1 MMIRMANKNIEK
13 IRLNA
18 TSHSVRASQAV
29 LQYGVGAMVDFPSQT
44 LMTAAPEYWN
54 DQIIRIHDER
64 LEKSLGV
71 RYFGMPAGGKNRDG
85 IAYAR
90 FPEWYFCPKCRRFQ
104 PLSKWIAEF
113 NKNAKE
119 QEKTNNR
126 NMSRRLYCP
135 TDHVELVMARI
146 VTVCERGHINDFP
159 WIKWTHAKS
168 FGGPKPVCANPQ
180 LKFTTSPVASE
191 GLEGLSLKCSTCMAS
206 ATLKDA
212 FNDRIFEQL
221 DERTENRY
229 DFTCEGRHPWKN
241 QTDACPRYPK
251 VLQRGSS
258 SVYFPV
264 TASSLVIPPFS
275 DIINTRVDN
284 SALYEEFRNEINGFL
299 KARNKNRLTADD
311 FEELVQEA
319 IQEYSEKIADN
330 IGCKQH
336 QVREILS
343 RRMSAGDEIN
353 YDTGSI
359 EYRAAEFDA
368 LSGRASVKGTDY
380 DDFKRVGTDIKKYD
394 IPFVKGISL
403 IEKIREV
410 QVMLGFSR
418 ISPFSASM
426 IGDGSSNSNFVS
438 VKKAE
443 DDWYPGYNVYGEG
456 IFIEFDEDAINRW
469 RSGNGTLEKR
479 VKILQENYDKS
490 FIGSQHE
497 RQISGKFLLLH
508 TVSHLLIKQ
517 LSFEC
522 GYNISSLKERIY
534 CGEAAEGK
542 EMAGILIYTA
552 SGDSEG
558 TLGGLVRQ
566 GRYDTFPRIYRKAI
580 ESAVICSNDPV
591 CSLSNGQGRDSLNLA
606 ACYSCCLLPET
617 CCEEFNVFLDRGVAV
632 GTYDNKKLGFF
643 HEQLYGTG
651 GWKRDPES
659 LKEKTT
665 ETERPTG
672 RAIVTAGTDMSG
684 ESSESVIS
692 DISQFSETDGERELA
707 EWLKNSG
714 ALAGKRMPLR
724 DVKFSVSGNSGS
736 LECDY
741 YWRDSEIMYFAYGQE
756 KSMKIAADNGIKCI
770 YGPDGRSE
778 NNQRIIREMR

>member
-1 MMIRMANKNIEK
+1 MADKNTEK

-18 TSHSVRASQAV
+18 TSHSVRAAQAV

-44 LMTAAPEYWN
+44 LMTAAPKYWN
-54 DQIIRIHDER
+54 DQIVRIHDER

-71 RYFGMPAGGKNRDG
+71 QYFGMPAGGKNRDG

-113 NKNAKE
+113 DKKAKE

-135 TDHVELVMARI
+135 KDRVELVVARI

-159 WIKWTHAKS
+159 WVKWTHAKNR
-168 FGGPKPVCANPQ
+168 GGPKPICANPQ
-180 LKFTTSPVASE
+180 LTFTTSPVASE
-191 GLEGLSLKCSTCMAS
+191 GLEGLSLKCTTCDAS

-212 FNDRIFEQL
+212 FNDGIFEQL
-221 DERTENRY
+221 DEKTENRY
-229 DFTCEGRHPWKN
+229 YFTCEGRHPWKN
-241 QTDACPRYPK
+241 ETDVCPCYPK

-275 DIINTRVDN
+275 DIINTRIDN
-284 SALYEEFRNEINGFL
+284 SSLYEEFRNEINGFL

-311 FEELVQEA
+311 FEDLVQEA

-330 IGCKQH
+330 IGCKRD
-336 QVREILS
+336 QVSEILS
-343 RRMSAGDEIN
+343 RRMSSGEEIN

-368 LSGRASVKGTDY
+368 LSGRASVTGTDY

-394 IPFVKGISL
+394 IPFVKSISL

-426 IGDGSSNSNFVS
+426 IADEGLNSKFVS
-438 VKKAE
+438 VREVK
-443 DDWYPGYNVYGEG
+443 DNWYPGYNVYGEG

-479 VKILQENYDKS
+479 VKMLQENYDKS
-490 FIGSQHE
+490 FIGRQHKRE
-497 RQISGKFLLLH
+497 ISGKFLLLH

-736 LECDY
+736 WECDY